1 MTLRIGW
8 FSTGNGPGSR
18 NLLNAVMDEVRAGT
32 LDVEIPVVFC
42 NREYGERDGSDRF
55 IELVRSHGLDLI
67 TYSSAAFRREHDGA
81 LSRPG
86 EPLPSWRETY
96 DAAVAEKLAPY
107 DLGYG
112 MLAGYMLIC
121 TAALCQRFSLL
132 NLHPAAPGGPTG
144 TWQEV
149 IHQLIRTQAP
159 ASGAMVHLATPE
171 LDEGPPVAYCS
182 FSLRG
187 YPIDAYW
194 AAERGEPSP
203 DREMLERSALFR
215 EIRRQGAAR
224 ELPLVVE
231 TLRALAGGRI
241 AVEGGR
247 VLDAGGR
254 ETPPLNLSREVDSLV
269 VPMLS
274 NELASPE

>member
-18 NLLNAVMDEVRAGT
+18 NLLNAVMDEVRTGT

-42 NREYGERDGSDRF
+42 NREFGEKDGSDRF
-55 IELVRSHGLDLI
+55 IETVRGHGLELI

-86 EPLPSWRETY
+86 EPLPSWREAY
-96 DAAVAEKLAPY
+96 DGEVAARLAPY
-107 DLGYG
+107 GFTYG
-112 MLAGYMLIC
+112 VLAGYMLIC
-121 TAALCQRFSLL
+121 TEALCRRFSLL
-132 NLHPAAPGGPTG
+132 NLHPAAPRGPAG

-149 IHQLIRTQAP
+149 IHQLIKTQAP
-159 ASGAMVHLATPE
+159 SSGAMIHLATPV
-171 LDEGPPVAYCS
+171 LDEGPPVSYCS

-194 AAERGEPSP
+194 AAERAEPSP

-231 TLRALAGGRI
+231 TLRALAEGRI
-241 AVEGGR
+241 AVEGER
-247 VLDAGGR
+247 VLDVER
-254 ETPPLNLSREVDSLV
+254 RPTVPLDLSREVDSLV

-274 NELASPE
+274 NERASPD